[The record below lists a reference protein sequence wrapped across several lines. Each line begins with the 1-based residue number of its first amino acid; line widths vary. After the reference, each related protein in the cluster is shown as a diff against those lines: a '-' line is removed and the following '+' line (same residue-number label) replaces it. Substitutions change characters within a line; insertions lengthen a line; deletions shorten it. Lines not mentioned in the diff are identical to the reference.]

1 MKSRKLTMNIG
12 IISFMVVFVILCFM
26 TFAILSLVSARS
38 NVNTIQKS
46 IDHNAQYYELSSEG
60 EKTLKTID
68 DYLYTQY
75 QNTSSSQEY
84 FNKVRQITQIVNNSQ
99 LDGHILSYDIQNNNQ
114 QLHIEIEI
122 LYPGKYFYKIK
133 TWKVSPSQNWNMDQ
147 SMEIL

>member
-84 FNKVRQITQIVNNSQ
+84 FNKVRQITQV
-99 LDGHILSYDIQNNNQ
+99 DY
-114 QLHIEIEI
+114 
-122 LYPGKYFYKIK
+122 Y
-133 TWKVSPSQNWNMDQ
+133 
-147 SMEIL
+147 

>member
-1 MKSRKLTMNIG
+1 MKSKKLTMNIG
-12 IISFMVVFVILCFM
+12 IISFMVVFVILCLM

-46 IDHNAQYYELSSEG
+46 IEHSAQYYELSSEG

-84 FNKVRQITQIVNNSQ
+84 FNKVRQITQIIDNSQ
-99 LDGHILSYDIQNNNQ
+99 LNEHILSYNIQNNDQ

-122 LYPGKYFYKIK
+122 LYPGQHFYQIK
-133 TWKVSPSQNWNMDQ
+133 AWEVSPSENWNMDQ